1 MKGVSKWGARLLVL
15 AACAVALAL
24 PTTAKVAPATEL
36 QVVASGHDGMAA
48 TRVVCQRVHQARLCF
63 QGTKPTCPAGGC

>member
-1 MKGVSKWGARLLVL
+1 MRCVWKLGAVFLLL

-24 PTTAKVAPATEL
+24 PTAAKVAPATDL
-36 QVVASGHDGMAA
+36 QVVMSGDDGIAA
-48 TRVVCQRVHQARLCF
+48 TGPVCQRVHQARLCF